1 MNGHDDEC
9 VCAVHCIHT
18 YPTLLVLHIILPVNE
33 LKKRLIFPGMT
44 E

>member
-9 VCAVHCIHT
+9 VCAAYT
-18 YPTLLVLHIILPVNE
+18 TLLVLHIILPVNE